1 MVAGGIGSYCS
12 KRGKTIYRRYSPL
25 LIIGFLALLAN
36 TLVGLFDHSLEI
48 PETYRM
54 FIIVVLLFPLG
65 FFMGMP
71 FPHGLSHL
79 KREQVAMSWGVNG
92 VMTVVGSLLAA
103 AVSLTFGFT
112 VTIWIGAAIYILLF
126 IFQPTV
132 KSV

>member
-1 MVAGGIGSYCS
+1 M
-12 KRGKTIYRRYSPL
+12 
-25 LIIGFLALLAN
+25 IIGFLALLAN

-48 PETYRM
+48 PETHRM

-71 FPHGLSHL
+71 FPHGLAHL
-79 KREQVAMSWGVNG
+79 QHEQVAMSWGING

-103 AVSLTFGFT
+103 ALSLTFGFT
-112 VTIWIGAAIYILLF
+112 VTLWIGASIYILLF